1 MARINSINPAL
12 VFNCHYNGLSI
23 IQELGR
29 HGVPVYALDTF
40 RSVGTVSRYAHYW
53 PCPDPLHDED
63 GFIQFLIEKGSE
75 FDQKPVLFPTN
86 DHWATAI
93 ARHKQELEQWYLPC
107 VADGPVVDLLISKDR
122 FYQWAMERNYPVPR
136 SYSPDEVLEGDGNIF
151 PLIAK
156 PIARRSPNLC
166 ADHLDLHR
174 FLDAHRMTVINNI
187 SEYRGFAS
195 QYAGY
200 FDYFLFQEY
209 IPGMADR
216 MYTVGIYADKQHEVL
231 GLFTGRKVRGFPPD
245 IGDCIVGQGEKMPDE
260 ITACVKE
267 MVRDLGYS
275 GIAEF
280 EFKKDLST
288 GEFRLIEINPRSW
301 SWIGI
306 TPACGVNLPWIA
318 YADLTEVEPVSYT
331 ESTVENGEIV
341 YLKLID
347 DLRNCLHSYRKT
359 GYPEYHMGLRAWL
372 KEMRGRKKVYAEF
385 SWDDP
390 VVGLRALFGLGKTG
404 LKTLTQ
410 NSSQACPQ
418 VEDPL
423 RSGSVRSGSRGHGP

>member
-1 MARINSINPAL
+1 MKPPAL

-53 PCPDPLHDED
+53 PCPDPLCDED
-63 GFIQFLIEKGSE
+63 AFIQFLIERGGE

-93 ARHKQELEQWYLPC
+93 ARHKQELGMWYLPC

-136 SYSPDEVLEGDGNIF
+136 SYSVDEVLEADGDIF

-166 ADHLDLHR
+166 MDHRDLHK
-174 FLDAHRMTVINNI
+174 FFDAHRMTVINNT
-187 SEYRGFAS
+187 SEYRDFTS
-195 QYAGY
+195 QYADY
-200 FDYFLFQEY
+200 LDYFLFQEY
-209 IPGMADR
+209 VPGMADR
-216 MYTVGIYADKQHEVL
+216 MYTVGIYANRQHEVL

-245 IGDCIVGQGEKMPDE
+245 IGDCIVGQGERMPDE
-260 ITACVKE
+260 IIECVKE
-267 MVRDLGYS
+267 MVCDLGYS

-280 EFKKDLST
+280 EFKKDPST
-288 GEFRLIEINPRSW
+288 GRFRLIEINPRSW

-306 TPACGVNLPWIA
+306 TPACGVSLPWIA
-318 YADLTEVEPVSYT
+318 YADLTGIELVRYT
-331 ESTVENGEIV
+331 ESTVENGEVV
-341 YLKLID
+341 YLKLLE
-347 DLRNCLHSYRKT
+347 DLRNCLHSYRKI
-359 GYPEYHMGLRAWL
+359 GYPEYHMGLRAWV
-372 KEMRGRKKVYAEF
+372 KEMSGKKKVYAEF

-404 LKTLTQ
+404 LKALTQ
-410 NSSQACPQ
+410 KNPRIYPQ
-418 VEDPL
+418 IEDPM
-423 RSGSVRSGSRGHGP
+423 RSASAHSDSRGRGP

>member
-1 MARINSINPAL
+1 MMSSAF

-29 HGVPVYALDTF
+29 HGIPVYALDAT
-40 RSVGTVSRYAHYW
+40 RSVGTASRYARYW
-53 PCPDPLHDED
+53 PCPDPLCDENA
-63 GFIQFLIEKGSE
+63 FIQFLIEKGSE

-136 SYSPDEVLEGDGNIF
+136 SYSADEILEGEGDIF

-156 PIARRSPNLC
+156 PVARRSPNLC
-166 ADHLDLHR
+166 ADHLDLDK

-187 SEYRGFAS
+187 SEYRSFIS

-200 FDYFLFQEY
+200 LEYFLFQEY
-209 IPGMADR
+209 VPGMADR
-216 MYTVGIYADKQHEVL
+216 MHTVGIYASRQHEVL
-231 GLFTGRKVRGFPPD
+231 GLFTGRKVRGFPPN
-245 IGDCIVGQGEKMPDE
+245 IGDCIVGQGEKMPEE
-260 ITACVKE
+260 IIACVKE

-280 EFKKDLST
+280 EFKKDPST

-306 TPACGVNLPWIA
+306 TPACGVSLPWIA
-318 YADLTEVEPVSYT
+318 YADMTGT
-331 ESTVENGEIV
+331 ESIKYTKSAVENGEVV

-347 DLRNCLHSYRKT
+347 DLRNCLHAYRKI

-372 KEMRGRKKVYAEF
+372 REMRGKKRVYAEF

-390 VVGLRALFGLGKTG
+390 VVGLRALLGLGKTG
-404 LKTLTQ
+404 LKALAQ
-410 NSSQACPQ
+410 NSPQ
-418 VEDPL
+418 IHPPIENPIG
-423 RSGSVRSGSRGHGP
+423 SGRTHSDSRGHGP